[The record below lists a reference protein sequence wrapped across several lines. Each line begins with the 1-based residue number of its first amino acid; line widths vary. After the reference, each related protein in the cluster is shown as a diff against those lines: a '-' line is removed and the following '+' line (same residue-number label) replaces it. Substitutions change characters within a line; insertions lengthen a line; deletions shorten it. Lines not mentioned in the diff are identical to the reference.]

1 MSMKIKFLNNYAQMP
16 FRGSSESAGY
26 DLYAAI
32 AEPIYIA
39 PYTTELIS
47 TGLAME
53 IPGGCFGGLF
63 PRSGLATKSGLR
75 LANCVG
81 VVDSDYRGVVL
92 VPLHNDT
99 NQVQKVEPGERICQL
114 IILPYITADF
124 ERVDSLDETERG
136 EGGFGHTGTK

>member
-1 MSMKIKFLNNYAQMP
+1 MKIKFLNNYAQMP

-39 PYTTELIS
+39 PHTTELIS

-75 LANCVG
+75 LASCVG
-81 VVDSDYRGVVL
+81 
-92 VPLHNDT
+92 
-99 NQVQKVEPGERICQL
+99 K
-114 IILPYITADF
+114 II
-124 ERVDSLDETERG
+124 
-136 EGGFGHTGTK
+136 